1 MKIENYGLNACH
13 CRSHEKNVCIYVIL
27 GSHEFSTGRLGGAW
41 DGADGRL
48 SVNYWRIERVIK
60 CATARYV

>member
-1 MKIENYGLNACH
+1 MF
-13 CRSHEKNVCIYVIL
+13 VIGEVMIKWTYMIF
-27 GSHEFSTGRLGGAW
+27 GSHEFSTGLLGGAW

>member
-1 MKIENYGLNACH
+1 MLVTVDVMK
-13 CRSHEKNVCIYVIL
+13 KMYVL
-27 GSHEFSTGRLGGAW
+27 GSHELSTGCLGGAW

>member
-1 MKIENYGLNACH
+1 MFVIGEVMIKWT
-13 CRSHEKNVCIYVIL
+13 YVIL
-27 GSHEFSTGRLGGAW
+27 GSHELCTGRLGGAW
-41 DGADGRL
+41 DRADGRL

>member
-1 MKIENYGLNACH
+1 MKILG
-13 CRSHEKNVCIYVIL
+13 CILVIGDVMIKWTYVIL
-27 GSHEFSTGRLGGAW
+27 GSHELSTGRLGGAW

-60 CATARYV
+60 CATAHYV